1 MKKSIL
7 FLLSIFAFIF
17 NTKAQDG
24 LENILFADTSDANTL
39 TTAYLRPAAEGFIYG
54 MSSGW
59 YHTAKV
65 HKTLGFDISIG
76 GNFSFSGGDQ
86 KIFDVNTLNLSN
98 QITQKP
104 ASSPTVLGSSSAA
117 INGFEVTIPANTELT
132 INGGVHPELKRNF
145 TLPDGL
151 GSDLPLNGVPTPA
164 IQVSLGLP
172 GQFEATLRLVPE
184 IGGNETKSK
193 LFGLGVK
200 KEITDWF
207 GPLGKT
213 PLHIS
218 LMGAFTNMT
227 ITNLIEDPDGNEVNI
242 TNGVVE
248 LKLNSYTV
256 QALASLNFP
265 FLNIYGGFGYVSGSS
280 ALSVAGTY
288 ELEYSSGSENF
299 TKRLIDPLNLDFDA
313 SGFTTTL
320 GARLSLG
327 FFKVY
332 GSYSLQEYN
341 TANLGIAFSLR

>member
-1 MKKSIL
+1 
-7 FLLSIFAFIF
+7 
-17 NTKAQDG
+17 
-24 LENILFADTSDANTL
+24 
-39 TTAYLRPAAEGFIYG
+39 
-54 MSSGW
+54 
-59 YHTAKV
+59 
-65 HKTLGFDISIG
+65 
-76 GNFSFSGGDQ
+76 
-86 KIFDVNTLNLSN
+86 
-98 QITQKP
+98 
-104 ASSPTVLGSSSAA
+104 
-117 INGFEVTIPANTELT
+117 
-132 INGGVHPELKRNF
+132 
-145 TLPDGL
+145 
-151 GSDLPLNGVPTPA
+151 
-164 IQVSLGLP
+164 
-172 GQFEATLRLVPE
+172 
-184 IGGNETKSK
+184 
-193 LFGLGVK
+193 
-200 KEITDWF
+200 
-207 GPLGKT
+207 
-213 PLHIS
+213 
-218 LMGAFTNMT
+218 MGAFTNMT